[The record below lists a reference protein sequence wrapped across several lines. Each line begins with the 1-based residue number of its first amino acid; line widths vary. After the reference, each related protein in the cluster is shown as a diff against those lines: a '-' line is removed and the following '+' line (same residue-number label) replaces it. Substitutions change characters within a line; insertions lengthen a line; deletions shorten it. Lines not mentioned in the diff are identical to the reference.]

1 MRRIHFLLMNFRF
14 VRRVVLGA
22 LLCAVIPSADRASAD
37 DSFRPFKMKTLD
49 GTQRTLSDVLGR
61 ATLVVFFFPTC
72 QYCNIAFPEIQK
84 IYDGYKDRG
93 LSMIWINI
101 VPEENVLIKNW
112 QATHGYT
119 VPILLGGK
127 SVQNDYKLNE
137 TPTHYLLDARGK
149 ILSKHAGYKAG
160 DEKDLEREI
169 QAALK

>member
-1 MRRIHFLLMNFRF
+1 MNSRF
-14 VRRVVLGA
+14 VRQVVLGA
-22 LLCAVIPSADRASAD
+22 LLFVVVAAADRAAAD
-37 DSFRPFKMKTLD
+37 ESFKPFKMKTLD
-49 GTQRTLSDVLGR
+49 GTQRTLSDVLGK

-72 QYCNIAFPEIQK
+72 RYCNAAFPEIQK
-84 IYDGYKDRG
+84 IYDGYKARG

-101 VPEENVLIKNW
+101 VPEENALIKNW

-149 ILSKHAGYKAG
+149 ILSKRAGYKAG

-169 QAALK
+169 LHVLGIPDH